1 MSTRAYAFLFAL
13 ALTACA
19 TTGAPPAEVRATAR
33 AAYLYGFPMIES
45 YKVIHAY
52 SVDEG
57 GPQYK
62 GPFNHIKNE
71 ARVYTPQDTAVVTP
85 NSDTPYSFVVM
96 DLRAEPLVLTVP
108 GMEGDRYFS
117 VQLVDLYTHNFA
129 YIGTRAT
136 GNFGGTFLIAGPDW
150 KGRKPRG
157 VERVLRCETQ
167 LALAIYRTQLK
178 GPDDMEKVKA
188 IQAEY
193 RIQPLSAFRAMPAPL
208 RPPAIDWPRPEKGL
222 DKTVEFFRLLDFLL
236 QFAPVHPSERALRDQ
251 LAAIG
256 IGTGFDPGALSPE
269 MKSAIEAGI
278 RDAWR
283 DYDALQVRISAKEVK
298 SGDLFGTRAYLK
310 NNYLYRFAAARIGLF
325 GNSKEE
331 ALYPIYAVD
340 ADGAPLDASQ
350 NAYTL
355 TLREEDLA
363 AAKAFWSVTMYDGKT
378 QLLIDNPLNRYLI
391 NSPMLD
397 SLRKGDDGSITIH
410 VQKDAPAEDK
420 MSNWLPAPN
429 GPFYMVLRLYIPAPE
444 VIAGTWQAPAVQR
457 AP

>member
-1 MSTRAYAFLFAL
+1 MRTHACAFLFAL

-19 TTGAPPAEVRATAR
+19 TTGAPPAEIRATAR
-33 AAYLYGFPMIES
+33 EAYLYGFPMIEN
-45 YKVIHAY
+45 YKAIYAY
-52 SVDEG
+52 CVDEG

-62 GPFNHIKNE
+62 GPFNRIKNE
-71 ARVYTPQDTAVVTP
+71 ARLYTPQDTAVVTP
-85 NSDTPYSFVVM
+85 NSDTPYSFLVM

-136 GNFGGTFLIAGPDW
+136 GNFGGTFLIAGPGW

-157 VERVLRCETQ
+157 VERILRCETQ

-178 GPDDMEKVKA
+178 GPDDMDKVKA

-193 RIQPLSAFRAMPAPL
+193 RVQPLSAFLATPAPL
-208 RPPAIDWPRPEKGL
+208 RPPAVAWPQPEKGL
-222 DKTVEFFRLLDFLL
+222 DKTIESFRLLDFLL
-236 QFAPVHPSERALRDQ
+236 RFAPVHPSERAVRERM
-251 LAAIG
+251 AAIG
-256 IGTGFDPGALSPE
+256 IGAGFDPARVTPE
-269 MKSAIEAGI
+269 TKSALEAGI

-283 DYDALQVRISAKEVK
+283 DYDALQTRISAKEVT

-310 NNYLYRFAAARIGLF
+310 NNYLYRFAGARIGLY
-325 GNSKEE
+325 GNSKQE

-350 NAYTL
+350 HAYTL

-363 AAKAFWSVTMYDGKT
+363 VAKAFWSVTMYDGKT
-378 QLLIDNPLNRYLI
+378 QLLIENPLNRYLI
-391 NSPMLD
+391 NSSMLD
-397 SLRKGDDGSITIH
+397 SLEKGDDGSITIH
-410 VQKDAPAEDK
+410 VQKDAPGEDK
-420 MSNWLPAPN
+420 KSNWLPAPN
-429 GPFYMVLRLYIPAPE
+429 GPFYMVMRLYIPAPT
-444 VIAGTWQAPAVQR
+444 VVAGEWEAPAVQR
-457 AP
+457 VP